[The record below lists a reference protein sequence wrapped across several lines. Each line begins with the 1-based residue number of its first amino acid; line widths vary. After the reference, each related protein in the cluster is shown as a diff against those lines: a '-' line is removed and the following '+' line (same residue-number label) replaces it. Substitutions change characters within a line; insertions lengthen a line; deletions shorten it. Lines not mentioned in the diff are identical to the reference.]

1 MTVKTLSIIFLKSEV
16 KPIQGACDCSRK
28 TSYHKDIRNESK
40 ATKNLDTYIPFSLID
55 NKKRKQKQVRIDS
68 KIDSDYSGLDYKHN
82 PPAWSGTQLGITQ
95 FLSPKTSADI
105 SREEQDRKKM
115 FQTGV

>member
-1 MTVKTLSIIFLKSEV
+1 M
-16 KPIQGACDCSRK
+16 KPIQGTCDCSRK

-40 ATKNLDTYIPFSLID
+40 ARKNLDTHILPFSLID

-82 PPAWSGTQLGITQ
+82 PPAWGGIQLGITQ
-95 FLSPKTSADI
+95 FLSPTSADI
-105 SREEQDRKKM
+105 SREEQDRKKR
-115 FQTGV
+115 FKQESYTFHISSCDLR